1 MDPSVWMGFY
11 DQICRDF
18 GYDKQKDLDCAR
30 LLSGM
35 VSGRSEQ
42 ALADIR
48 REFPASVV
56 IYGGGPGLQDEVS
69 SSRVEGFVVA
79 SDSAASVLLESDIVP
94 DIIVTDLDGIV
105 EDQMELNSRG
115 SVVFAHAHGDNIAA
129 VKRFVPQFQGQVVGT
144 CQCPPPPS
152 IFNFGGFTDGDR
164 AACMCAA
171 LGATSLLLK
180 GFDFDRPSEKLG
192 RKKDVKMR
200 KLQWARKII
209 DYLPSEGVRVEFSSG
224 GQQRG

>member
-1 MDPSVWMGFY
+1 MGFY

-18 GYDKQKDLDCAR
+18 GYDKQKDLDSAR

-35 VSGRSEQ
+35 ISGRSEL
-42 ALADIR
+42 ALAAIGR
-48 REFPASVV
+48 GFPTSAV
-56 IYGGGPGLQDEVS
+56 IFGGGPGLQDEVS
-69 SSRVEGFVVA
+69 SRRVEGFVVA

-94 DIIVTDLDGIV
+94 DMVVTDLDGIV
-105 EDQMELNSRG
+105 EDQVELNSRG
-115 SVVFAHAHGDNIAA
+115 SVVFVHAHGDNIAA
-129 VKRFVPQFQGQVVGT
+129 VKRFVPQFRGQVVGT

-152 IFNFGGFTDGDR
+152 LFNFGGFTDGDR
-164 AACMCAA
+164 AACICAA

-180 GFDFDRPSEKLG
+180 GFDFERPSDKPG

-200 KLQWARKII
+200 KLQWARRII

-224 GQQRG
+224 GQQDR